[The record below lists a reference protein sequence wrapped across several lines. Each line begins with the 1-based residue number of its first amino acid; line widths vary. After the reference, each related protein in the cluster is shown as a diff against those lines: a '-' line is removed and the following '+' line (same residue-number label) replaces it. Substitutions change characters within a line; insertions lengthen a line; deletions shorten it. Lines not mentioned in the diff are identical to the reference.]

1 MKRQVKLFPV
11 KKNFWDYSLEKQV
24 CNTCKKEIGFEI
36 SRIVIMRN
44 IDRGPCL
51 FFFHFFFPC
60 WDFKTLC
67 QKYPRLI
74 INKAGFSVP
83 QELMIKDTSMK
94 DLEKKFELWT

>member
-1 MKRQVKLFPV
+1 MNSYRLDQF
-11 KKNFWDYSLEKQV
+11 SLEKQV
-24 CNTCKKEIGFEI
+24 CDACKKEIGCEI

-44 IDRGPCL
+44 IERST
-51 FFFHFFFPC
+51 FVFFHFFFPC

-67 QKYPRLI
+67 QKYPRVI